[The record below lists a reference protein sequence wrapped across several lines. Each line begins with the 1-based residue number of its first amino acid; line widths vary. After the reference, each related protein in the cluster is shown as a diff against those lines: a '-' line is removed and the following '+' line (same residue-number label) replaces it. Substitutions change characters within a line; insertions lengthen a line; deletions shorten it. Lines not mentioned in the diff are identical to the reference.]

1 MHVHPACRLTR
12 ERVNYTMSMSTRFPA
27 FQARPFRR
35 YSVGQF
41 SSMGGTWLQAAAL
54 AWLVLELTDDGR
66 AVGLIGFAQFAPPLL
81 LGAWSG
87 SVADRVDVRKVV
99 LVMQVLLG
107 IQAVILAV
115 LVFTDQATLPRLLG
129 LVAFQG
135 CVSAFDPPIRQSMVN
150 RIVGDEL
157 LSNAIATNSAMVHLG
172 AIVGPALAGVLIAK
186 AGTEWCFVANAVSY
200 VIMFLAIRSIRA
212 SEIAPRHS
220 SDAAHAQAGVSAG
233 LRRLRAQPDLVM
245 LLAVVVLVAMFAGRL
260 EVLTPLL
267 AKKDL
272 GGGSGLFSWM
282 NIMRGVGALA
292 ASMWLAARSVSPS
305 MRTIRSG
312 AAVLAVSLAA
322 MALPIGSNTIRAAV
336 VLVALVPAGGAL
348 MLTIVATLSMT
359 QLGIEPAFRGRVVAA
374 WFVALNLG
382 TVIGSP
388 LTGWISEVAGTSTT
402 LLVGTGSAICIAALS
417 HANLLRQHATPI
429 PAVRE
434 A

>member
-1 MHVHPACRLTR
+1 
-12 ERVNYTMSMSTRFPA
+12 MSLSTRFPA
-27 FQARPFRR
+27 FGARPFRR
-35 YSVGQF
+35 YAVGQF

-66 AVGLIGFAQFAPPLL
+66 AVGLIGFAQFLPPLFF
-81 LGAWSG
+81 GAWSG
-87 SVADRVDVRKVV
+87 SVADRVDVRKAV

-107 IQAVILAV
+107 IQAVTLAV
-115 LVFTDQATLPRLLG
+115 LVFTHHATVPRLLG

-150 RIVGDEL
+150 RIVGDDL

-172 AIVGPALAGVLIAK
+172 AIVGPAIAGVLIAK
-186 AGTEWCFVANAVSY
+186 AGTEWCFVVNAVSY
-200 VIMFLAIRSIRA
+200 LIMFLAIRSIRP
-212 SEIAPRHS
+212 SEIAARHS
-220 SDAAHAQAGVSAG
+220 SDGQAGVAAG
-233 LRRLRAQPDLVM
+233 LQRLAAQPDLFM
-245 LLAVVVLVAMFAGRL
+245 LLGIVVLVATFAGRL

-282 NIMRGVGALA
+282 NIMRGVGALM
-292 ASMWLAARSVSPS
+292 ASLWLAARSLSPS
-305 MRTIRSG
+305 MRTIRGG
-312 AAVLAVSLAA
+312 AVVLAASLGA
-322 MALPIGSNTIRAAV
+322 MALPIGNNTERSGLI
-336 VLVALVPAGGAL
+336 LVALVPAGGAL

-382 TVIGSP
+382 MVVGSP

-402 LLVGTGSAICIAALS
+402 LVIGALSAVCIAALS
-417 HANLLRQHATPI
+417 HANLIRQHANLN
-429 PAVRE
+429 PAVPE
-434 A
+434 T